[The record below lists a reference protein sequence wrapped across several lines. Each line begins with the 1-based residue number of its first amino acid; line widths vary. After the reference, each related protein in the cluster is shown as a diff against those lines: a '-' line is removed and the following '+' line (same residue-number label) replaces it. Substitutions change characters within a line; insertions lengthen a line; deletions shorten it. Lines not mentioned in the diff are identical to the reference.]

1 MFPEVV
7 DIKQVIKSEIF
18 KNMFFNVECKSDNL
32 LKKNAWPS
40 DNDLKKLITKNCGIV
55 KIHLIKFYQDNRKY

>member
-1 MFPEVV
+1 MG
-7 DIKQVIKSEIF
+7 
-18 KNMFFNVECKSDNL
+18 NSDNL

-40 DNDLKKLITKNCGIV
+40 DNDLKKLITKNLIV